1 MPQQPHIRIALCQE
15 GRTDTRSLHWEGEYF
30 KALFSGRYGVAGQH
44 LGGPHVTVECYEFRF
59 DDARNLQ
66 QDRLPTTDIF
76 YMTGFTGKMAPALR
90 RVMQEQC
97 ERGEDADDEGCP
109 WDLEQRSVEQ
119 QLYSQI
125 KARVQYNKMVYMG
138 SCGGACCFGRN
149 YWSGWSFKC
158 NLTLFDF
165 CMGVS
170 LRYDSGSPPGLCD
183 QSHISSRI
191 FMITSGAGLAVH
203 IENHG
208 ARASSFPCARNTHW
222 HDWCLRAGK
231 KHQLLVEEIAQRQ
244 TGPFYDP
251 SVGTWHFNCD
261 GTYWVSAPPLPSPP

>member
-1 MPQQPHIRIALCQE
+1 MDHCEESGPGPGHTIHCTCQVQPSIARLHPLLHRLHCTLHPLQRFTIAPPKDPVARNLMPQQPHIRIALCQE
-15 GRTDTRSLHWEGEYF
+15 GRTNTTSLYWEGEYF
-30 KALFSGRYGVAGQH
+30 KALFSGRYGVPGH
-44 LGGPHVTVECYEFRF
+44 YLGGPHVTVECYEFRF

-76 YMTGFTGKMAPALR
+76 YMTGFTGTMAPALR
-90 RVMQEQC
+90 RVMQEHC
-97 ERGEDADDEGCP
+97 ARGEHADDEGCP

-138 SCGGACCFGRN
+138 TCGGACCFGRD
-149 YWSGWSFKC
+149 YWSGWRFLSG
-158 NLTLFDF
+158 LTLFDF

-170 LRYDSGSPPGLCD
+170 LRYDSGSPAGLCD

-203 IENHG
+203 IENH
-208 ARASSFPCARNTHW
+208 
-222 HDWCLRAGK
+222 
-231 KHQLLVEEIAQRQ
+231 E
-244 TGPFYDP
+244 
-251 SVGTWHFNCD
+251 
-261 GTYWVSAPPLPSPP
+261 